1 MSNPLQR
8 LCLLERQT
16 QQQRSWLDAFRR
28 SSRTVAIWSHGC
40 TTGRST
46 SPITWSSSS
55 LQRGYTTQATKTAP
69 KSYRTRHLQFT
80 KGEREPKPRQ
90 LPQLKFKNLDE
101 IIEIY
106 DGLTPTQKSLL
117 SDSNYFALVN
127 QLRTQIS
134 LEKFKPEQ
142 QRDRSIP
149 ERSLALGERIA
160 SDLRN
165 SHLSKV
171 GPSTFVLLTLFTET
185 QTWDAGNK
193 FWAWLREQNDIV
205 ASAKAYSSA
214 IRMLAAQDTDLAE
227 IKSVYQE
234 ALSRSN
240 ANFVTYH
247 FSPASVLPDRTQEH
261 QSGIDELPT
270 SLLSSIIIA
279 RLQRGDTKNAY
290 LALDTLLRL
299 KPRGVALAKHLSEI
313 LPERPLI
320 EAWALFAMSCRTKVG
335 PANLAFRA
343 IISLVKPAVTLED
356 RNRHVLVIRAML
368 SAAYMQAGA
377 GGVLVNNVISE
388 ILIAVT
394 QIMRLDGAS
403 NLPADQRELLAS
415 AVHEVYESMSVLFVK
430 LGVTPSLSVYHSAIV
445 NFAGQ
450 GRRKESMTLALEH
463 AEALG
468 YKPTII
474 THRSVITAAGQL
486 QDVDTIA
493 SGWKSLVEERARLNQ
508 YPDATDAHI
517 LTKAALLADK
527 PEFARAMLAEMTHLD
542 TAEVARVVSRIVES
556 EETRETEALPSRAL
570 VEDILTDVGRLNEDV
585 KVFQQYIDRG
595 ESIDQLAISGKL
607 PMTLTQISDKI
618 VLPEAEMHRM
628 YDELTTDPTSLPI
641 LPESTSPGSSFDPQT
656 NESSPSIPIATL
668 RYENWKT
675 MNYLLEIS
683 QRSDAAYNAAVDEAI
698 AMGKRPP
705 TRAEM
710 SAVGEFKGVPVGLSD
725 FKDGGGLVTGV
736 GGDEVLDDMNGGLN
750 FGARQRILE
759 LRRIEDQP

>member
-1 MSNPLQR
+1 MSNLLQR
-8 LCLLERQT
+8 LRILQRQI
-16 QQQRSWLDAFRR
+16 QQQRSWLDAFHRR
-28 SSRTVAIWSHGC
+28 SKTVAISPPPSSVPPSITSSALH
-40 TTGRST
+40 RSYAT
-46 SPITWSSSS
+46 E
-55 LQRGYTTQATKTAP
+55 ATKSKPRT
-69 KSYRTRHLQFT
+69 YRARHLDLAERQ
-80 KGEREPKPRQ
+80 REPKPRQ
-90 LPQLKFKNLDE
+90 LPQLKTKNLDE

-106 DGLTPTQKSLL
+106 DGLTPTQKSYL
-117 SDSNYFALVN
+117 SDNNYFALIN
-127 QLRTQIS
+127 SIRTHIS
-134 LEKFKPEQ
+134 IEKYKPEQ
-142 QRDRSIP
+142 QRDRSIT
-149 ERSLALGERIA
+149 ERGLALGERIA

-165 SHLSKV
+165 SRLSKV
-171 GPSTFVLLTLFTET
+171 GPNTFVLLTLFTET

-193 FWAWLREQNDIV
+193 LWAWLREQNDAM
-205 ASAKAYSSA
+205 ASAKAYSIA
-214 IRMLAAQDTDLAE
+214 IRMLAAQDTDLVE
-227 IKSVYQE
+227 IESVYQE
-234 ALSRSN
+234 ALTRSN
-240 ANFVTYH
+240 VNFVTYH
-247 FSPASVLPDRTQEH
+247 FSPTSVVPDRTQEH
-261 QSGIDELPT
+261 LSGIDELPT
-270 SLLSSIIIA
+270 SLLSSIMIA

-290 LALDTLLRL
+290 LTLDTLLRL
-299 KPRGVALAKHLSEI
+299 KPRVVALTKDLTEV
-313 LPERPLI
+313 LPERPLT
-320 EAWALFAMSCRTKVG
+320 EAWALFAMLCRTKVG

-343 IISLVKPAVTLED
+343 MISLIKPAVSLED
-356 RNRHVLVIRAML
+356 RNRHVWVIRAML

-403 NLPADQRELLAS
+403 NLPPDQRELLAS

-463 AEALG
+463 AKALG

-486 QDVDTIA
+486 RDVDIIA

-542 TAEVARVVSRIVES
+542 TAEVGRVVSRIVES

-570 VEDILTDVGRLNEDV
+570 VEDILTDVGKLNEDV
-585 KVFQQYIDRG
+585 QVFQQYIDRG

-607 PMTLTQISDKI
+607 PMTLTRIPDEI
-618 VLPEAEMHRM
+618 VLPEAEMERL

-641 LPESTSPGSSFDPQT
+641 MPESTSPGSNIGPET
-656 NESSPSIPIATL
+656 NESRPSIPIATL

-675 MNYLLEIS
+675 MNYLLAIS
-683 QRSDAAYNAAVDEAI
+683 QRSDVAYNAAVDEAI

-705 TRAEM
+705 TRAGM
-710 SAVGEFKGVPVGLSD
+710 SAVGDFKGVPVGLSD
-725 FKDGGGLVTGV
+725 FKDGGGVATGV
-736 GGDEVLDDMNGGLN
+736 GGDEMLDDMNGGLN
-750 FGARQRILE
+750 FGARERILE
-759 LRRIEDQP
+759 LRRIEDQR